1 MDIPGHPRSVLA
13 FPRMQALR
21 GCAKRTVGA
30 SEAGRESPAKP
41 LCMYL

>member
-1 MDIPGHPRSVLA
+1 MDIPGHPRSVL
-13 FPRMQALR
+13 RMQALR

-30 SEAGRESPAKP
+30 SAAGRESPAKP